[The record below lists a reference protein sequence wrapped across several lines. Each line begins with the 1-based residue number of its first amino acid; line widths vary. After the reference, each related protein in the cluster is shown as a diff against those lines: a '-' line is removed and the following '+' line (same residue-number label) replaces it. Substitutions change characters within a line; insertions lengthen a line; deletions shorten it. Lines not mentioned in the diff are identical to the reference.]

1 MPWHTSS
8 SSQPVLYGGHVRLGS
23 YFHKRSFGAISFVNL
38 LGAAATGAA
47 SQNRFIA
54 HFILLYYVA
63 LLGNVVLVCI
73 NTIF

>member
-1 MPWHTSS
+1 MAVPWHTSP

-38 LGAAATGAA
+38 LGAAATATA

-54 HFILLYYVA
+54 HFILLLCCTAGKCSIVH
-63 LLGNVVLVCI
+63 LRV
-73 NTIF
+73 